1 MSKSRFRAAV
11 ESGDIDAVVALL
23 SRDVVFHSPVVFTP
37 YTDIDSVALILRAVF
52 EVFEDFRYVDEVID
66 PDREVLMFE
75 ARVGDRAVEGVD
87 IIRLD
92 ERGQVS
98 ALTVMVRPMTGMM
111 ALAEAMRER
120 LSRAAGG

>member
-1 MSKSRFRAAV
+1 MSKSRFRRAV

-23 SRDVVFHSPVVFTP
+23 ARDVVFHSPVVSTP
-37 YTDIDSVALILRAVF
+37 YTDIDSIALILRAVF
-52 EVFEDFRYVDEVID
+52 EVFEDFRYVEEVIAL
-66 PDREVLMFE
+66 DREVLVFE

-120 LSRAAGG
+120 LTRAAGG

>member
-1 MSKSRFRAAV
+1 MSTSRFRAAV

-23 SRDVVFHSPVVFTP
+23 ARDVVFHSPIVFTP
-37 YTDIDSVALILRAVF
+37 YTDFDSVAVILRAVF
-52 EVFEDFRYVDEVID
+52 DVFEDFRYTDEVVTT
-66 PDREVLMFE
+66 DREVLVFE

-92 ERGQVS
+92 DGGQVS

-120 LSRAAGG
+120 LARAAGS

>member
-1 MSKSRFRAAV
+1 M
-11 ESGDIDAVVALL
+11 ESGDADAVVALL
-23 SRDVVFHSPVVFTP
+23 GRDVVFHSPVVFTP
-37 YTDIDSVALILRAVF
+37 YTDIDSVALILRTVF
-52 EVFEDFRYVDEVID
+52 EVFEDFHYLDELIT
-66 PDREVLMFE
+66 PDREVLVFE
-75 ARVGDRAVEGVD
+75 ARVGDRAVQGVD

-120 LSRAAGG
+120 LSRAAG